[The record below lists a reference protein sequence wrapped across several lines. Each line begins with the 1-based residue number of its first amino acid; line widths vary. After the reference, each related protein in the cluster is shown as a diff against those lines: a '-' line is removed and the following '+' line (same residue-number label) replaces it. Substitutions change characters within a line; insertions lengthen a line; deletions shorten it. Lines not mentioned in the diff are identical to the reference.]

1 MRLGL
6 RGGGAILLG
15 PVTALGLVT
24 LLRLTAG
31 RVRPPSG
38 HRYCSNSFLRK
49 VKVLDAEG
57 EDGGE
62 QECDERR
69 PRGWRAVTGTR
80 SVGEVVGLSGA
91 RDGAP
96 AFGAVLP
103 PLVNSELNADEHV
116 ERRMGLPLRCQYP
129 YVDPRILV
137 DLCTNGIFHG
147 QFQQIRTFSK
157 HAVALDRRG
166 AEEEIINQTSL
177 AHSLAR

>member
-6 RGGGAILLG
+6 RGGGALLLG
-15 PVTALGLVT
+15 PVTALGLVP
-24 LLRLTAG
+24 LLRLTTG
-31 RVRPPSG
+31 RGRPPSG

-91 RDGAP
+91 RDGVLRDGVQQP
-96 AFGAVLP
+96 ARWSIREAKRRLG
-103 PLVNSELNADEHV
+103 HV
-116 ERRMGLPLRCQYP
+116 EREDGITVAGSIYP

-137 DLCTNGIFHG
+137 DFVHKWNFSRQ

-157 HAVALDRRG
+157 HAGWLSDSEEE
-166 AEEEIINQTSL
+166 AEEED
-177 AHSLAR
+177 

>member
-15 PVTALGLVT
+15 PVTALGRVP
-24 LLRLTAG
+24 LLRLTTG
-31 RVRPPSG
+31 RGRPPSG

-49 VKVLDAEG
+49 VLDADG

-91 RDGAP
+91 RDGVLRDGVQQP
-96 AFGAVLP
+96 ARWSIREAKRRLG
-103 PLVNSELNADEHV
+103 HV
-116 ERRMGLPLRCQYP
+116 EREDGITVAGSIYP

-137 DLCTNGIFHG
+137 DFVHKWNFS
-147 QFQQIRTFSK
+147 RTRK
-157 HAVALDRRG
+157 RRPKKR
-166 AEEEIINQTSL
+166 IINRTSL

>member
-6 RGGGAILLG
+6 RGGGAILPG

-38 HRYCSNSFLRK
+38 HRYCSNSFFRK

-69 PRGWRAVTGTR
+69 PRGWRV
-80 SVGEVVGLSGA
+80 L
-91 RDGAP
+91 RDGVQQP
-96 AFGAVLP
+96 ARWSIREAKRRLG
-103 PLVNSELNADEHV
+103 HV
-116 ERRMGLPLRCQYP
+116 EREDGITVAGSIYP

-137 DLCTNGIFHG
+137 DLVHKWNFSRQ

-157 HAVALDRRG
+157 HAGWLSDSEEE
-166 AEEEIINQTSL
+166 AEEEDY
-177 AHSLAR
+177 

>member
-15 PVTALGLVT
+15 PVTALGLVSP
-24 LLRLTAG
+24 LRLTTG
-31 RVRPPSG
+31 RGRPPSG

-49 VKVLDAEG
+49 VKVLDADG

-62 QECDERR
+62 QESDERR

-91 RDGAP
+91 RDGVLRDGVQQP
-96 AFGAVLP
+96 ARWSIREAKRRLG
-103 PLVNSELNADEHV
+103 HV
-116 ERRMGLPLRCQYP
+116 EREDGITVAGSIYP

-137 DLCTNGIFHG
+137 DFVHKWNFSR
-147 QFQQIRTFSK
+147 QQNFPTDPHF
-157 HAVALDRRG
+157 
-166 AEEEIINQTSL
+166 
-177 AHSLAR
+177 